1 MKIEVEKLTN
11 VELLKKCMK
20 HIFNVDVKAKL
31 GKWYDSGHS
40 PIRTQMFAIY
50 CKDVPYSVCMQMR
63 THDKNGALFLI
74 ESGRPD
80 TGSAKEHG
88 RNAPRKMF
96 IMCNAQHLIDWS
108 HKRMCTK
115 AEEATR
121 TFFKLLADEVGKV
134 DPELS
139 DRLEPMC
146 FYRGGICR
154 EFKPCGLNA
163 RWENK
168 DNGKC

>member
-1 MKIEVEKLTN
+1 MMKIEVEKLTD

-50 CKDVPYSVCMQMR
+50 CEDIPYSVCMQMR

-115 AEEATR
+115 AELKTR
-121 TFFKLLADEVGKV
+121 EFFSLLKNEIEKV
-134 DPELS
+134 DESLANH
-139 DRLEPMC
+139 LEPMC
-146 FYRGGICR
+146 LYRGGICG
-154 EFKPCGLNA
+154 EFKPCGFNHSIGEF
-163 RWENK
+163 R
-168 DNGKC
+168 

>member
-1 MKIEVEKLTN
+1 MKVEVEKLTD

-20 HIFNVDVKAKL
+20 HIFGVDVKARL

-40 PIRTQMFAIY
+40 PARTQMFAIY
-50 CKDVPYSVCMQMR
+50 CEDIPYCVCMQMR
-63 THDKNGALFLI
+63 THDKNGALFLV

-80 TGSAKEHG
+80 TGSAKEHN
-88 RNAPRKMF
+88 RMAPRKMF

-115 AEEATR
+115 AEVYTR
-121 TFFKLLADEVGKV
+121 KFFNLLKDEIEKV

-139 DRLEPMC
+139 ACLEPMC
-146 FYRGGICR
+146 IYRGGICG
-154 EFKPCGLNA
+154 EFKPCGFNMAYKGL
-163 RWENK
+163 EHEQ
-168 DNGKC
+168 